1 MAIFISYVKLPE
13 GKFQGIQ
20 LADAKNNI
28 KMLVVAV
35 ALRHLSSGGESV
47 DDHKYNPQ

>member
-1 MAIFISYVKLPE
+1 MLNYQRVNSRGFNWP
-13 GKFQGIQ
+13 
-20 LADAKNNI
+20 DAKNNI